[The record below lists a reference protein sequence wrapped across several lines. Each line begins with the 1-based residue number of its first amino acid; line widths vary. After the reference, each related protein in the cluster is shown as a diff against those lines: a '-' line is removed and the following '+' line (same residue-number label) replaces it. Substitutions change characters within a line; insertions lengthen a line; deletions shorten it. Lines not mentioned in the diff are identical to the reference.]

1 MNRCYVYKGNSSNV
15 VKRLLIDRGN
25 WEETDDES
33 RCVNSVQ
40 FIWKPE
46 NFFDFV
52 GLDYWYSNIRKFMNE
67 L

>member
-25 WEETDDES
+25 WEETDYQS

-40 FIWKPE
+40 FICKPV
-46 NFFDFV
+46 NFFEFV
-52 GLDYWYSNIRKFMNE
+52 GFDYLFSNIRKSMNE